1 MKYLETKHQQKS
13 AILTVV
19 LMSLLLLVMFFFG
32 MHYQDPPEEYGI
44 AINFGTSE
52 VGNGP
57 PKIQETLQSSPK
69 PSTPKQ
75 EVSEVQKAPV
85 EELKEEVVTQN
96 TEEAPVIQKEVVKET
111 VTTPKVI
118 PKEVEKPVVKVAP
131 KPSKATENALSNLLN
146 GNKSD
151 GDPSKGEGDDA
162 QSGLKGNELGD
173 PTSSKYY
180 GNAGTGGDGNYN
192 LSGRNPLGRPKVKPN
207 CNEEGTVVVSIV
219 VDNSGKVIKAEPGV
233 KGTNNTAA
241 CLLKAA
247 KEAALK
253 TKWNQ
258 DTEAPPT
265 QKGRIIY
272 RFSLSE

>member
-13 AILTVV
+13 AVITVV
-19 LMSLLLLVMFFFG
+19 LMSLFLVVMFFFG
-32 MHYQDPPEEYGI
+32 MQYQDPPEEYGI

-57 PKIQETLQSSPK
+57 SKILETVQSSPK

-85 EELKEEVVTQN
+85 EELKEDIVTQN

-111 VTTPKVI
+111 VTTPKVT
-118 PKEVEKPVVKVAP
+118 PKEVEKPIVKEAP

-146 GNKSD
+146 GSESD
-151 GDPSKGEGDDA
+151 GDPSKGEGDDTE
-162 QSGLKGNELGD
+162 SGLKGNESGD

-180 GNAGTGGDGNYN
+180 GNGGTGGDGDYD
-192 LSGRNPLGRPKVKPN
+192 LSGRTPKSRPSVKPN

-247 KEAALK
+247 KEAAMR
-253 TKWNQ
+253 TEWNQ
-258 DTEAPPT
+258 DNEAPST